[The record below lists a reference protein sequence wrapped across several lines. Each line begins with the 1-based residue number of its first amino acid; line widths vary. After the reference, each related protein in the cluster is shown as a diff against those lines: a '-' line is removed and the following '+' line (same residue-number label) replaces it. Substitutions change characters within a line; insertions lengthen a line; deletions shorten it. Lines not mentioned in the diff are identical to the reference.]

1 MKDLHNNIDVTL
13 GIAPYDHATGDAEIL
28 TEIIDLQGYE
38 SLEFLIATGSLADS
52 DATFAVVVEHGDN
65 SALSDTADIPDS
77 MLLGTE
83 ALAGF
88 TFAEDNQVF
97 KIGVATDKRYVR
109 LGITPTDNTGIAL
122 LCVIPVLGH
131 PSQSPT
137 ANPPVMQ

>member
-13 GIAPYDHATGDAEIL
+13 GIAPYDHGSGDAEIL
-28 TEIIDLQGYE
+28 TEIIDTQGYE

-52 DATFAVVVEHGDN
+52 DATFAVDMEDGDN
-65 SALSDTADIPDS
+65 SALSDTAAVADS

-88 TFAEDNQVF
+88 TFAEDNQIF
-97 KIGVATDKRYVR
+97 KIGYNGDKRYVR
-109 LGITPTDNTGIAL
+109 LGITPTDNTGVAL
-122 LCVIPVLGH
+122 LCVIALLGN